1 MTTSVLR
8 EVRKEAP
15 PPQKR
20 GEPSYADEI
29 TDLLFGLL
37 RSVVAEREPDV
48 LPFLARA
55 PGDPVPEGNAR
66 IAVLQ
71 AMGIWFQLTRIAE
84 ENALMRTRRQ
94 METAG
99 GPDQVKGSFSNV
111 LADIAA
117 LGVGP
122 QKVAETL
129 KAFDVGPTLTAHPT
143 EAKRVT
149 VLEIHRRI
157 YRKLVK
163 LEAQRWTPRE
173 RENLIGELRNE
184 IDLLWMTGELRLER
198 PSLDQEIA
206 WGLHFFR
213 ETLFDTTP
221 QLYGK
226 FARALHRHYG
236 EEGIRTKPFL
246 QFSSWIGGDRDG
258 NINVTSDVT
267 RETLAHNSTA
277 AFERLED
284 RLSALTPLVSISS
297 NLVKLP
303 QSFMAAQEKA
313 LEATNDAERIRARNP
328 DEPFRQYLVA
338 LKHRL
343 RATAGGGNSAAAYR
357 SPTELIDDLR
367 ALERGLIDMKAG
379 SIAAS
384 LITPLR
390 WEVETFGFRTVSL
403 DIRQNST
410 VINRVLKEIWCAK
423 DPDSPET
430 PVESPAVGSP
440 DWSRKLRNSL
450 RAEHIALPKLSQ
462 LSEEAA
468 ETMAL
473 FNLIKEVQDGIDRQA
488 IGSFILSMTSSAD
501 DLLAVYL
508 LAKYAGLCTGHDGS
522 GAIPLPIV
530 PLFETISDL
539 RAAPA
544 ILQDLSSVPL
554 VRRSLQEA
562 GNLQEVML
570 GYSDSN
576 KDGGFVCSTWEL
588 FKAQK
593 KIVATAEKLSI
604 EVRFFHG
611 RGGSVSRGGA
621 PTGRAIAAQPNAT
634 LLGRMRTTEQGEV
647 VSTKYAN
654 RGTALYQ
661 LELLS
666 ASVLAHSLK
675 SPIEASAQD
684 HAHFEEAIDA
694 LSGMSQASYS
704 RLLEQPGFVDYFLQA
719 SPVEELALLNIGSR
733 PARRFGSASISDLR
747 AIPWVFAWSQNRHLI
762 TGWYGFGSALR
773 SFVQV
778 RGREGGKLLTE
789 MFDQS
794 RLFRLMV
801 DEVEKT
807 LYQAD
812 MDMAGRYADL
822 VQDKETRERIYA
834 MIREE
839 YETTCGQLSNLT
851 GNAEPSQR
859 FPAFRKRI
867 DDVKPL
873 IERTHLLQVELLD
886 EFRIAQ
892 SNEAVRKSITV
903 PLLLSMNCIAAG
915 LGWTG

>member
-1 MTTSVLR
+1 MSTSVLNDIR
-8 EVRKEAP
+8 RHAEPSPVQQA
-15 PPQKR
+15 
-20 GEPSYADEI
+20 EPSYLDEI

-37 RSVVAEREPDV
+37 RSVVAERAPGV
-48 LPFLARA
+48 LPFLVNS
-55 PGDPVPEGNAR
+55 PGDLVPGSDER
-66 IAVLQ
+66 IPFLQ
-71 AMGIWFQLTRIAE
+71 AIGIWFQLTRIAE
-84 ENALMRTRRQ
+84 ENALMRARRKL
-94 METAG
+94 ETAG
-99 GPDQVKGSFSNV
+99 GPDQVRGSFSNV
-111 LADIAA
+111 LADVAA
-117 LGVGP
+117 LGVDP
-122 QKVAETL
+122 AQVSKTL

-157 YRKLVK
+157 YRKLVD

-173 RENLIGELRNE
+173 RDTLTAELRND

-213 ETLFDTTP
+213 ETLFDATT
-221 QLYGK
+221 QLYGQ

-236 EEGIRTKPFL
+236 EDGLRAPSFL
-246 QFSSWIGGDRDG
+246 HFSSWIGGDRDG
-258 NINVTSDVT
+258 NINVTCDVT
-267 RETLAHNSTA
+267 RETLKVNRAA
-277 AFERLED
+277 AFERLGE
-284 RLSALTPLVSISS
+284 RLAALIPLISVSR
-297 NLVKLP
+297 NLVKTPSGFENTLG
-303 QSFMAAQEKA
+303 K
-313 LEATNDAERIRARNP
+313 LLDTTDEAEQIRARNP
-328 DEPFRQYLVA
+328 DELLRQYLVA
-338 LKHRL
+338 LNLRL
-343 RATAGGGNSAAAYR
+343 TATAGKGEKAAPYQT
-357 SPTELIDDLR
+357 PTQLADDLKVLEQ
-367 ALERGLIDMKAG
+367 ALVAMKAG
-379 SIAAS
+379 ALAGS
-384 LITPLR
+384 LVTPLR

-410 VINRVLKEIWCAK
+410 VINRVLQEIWRANTAK
-423 DPDSPET
+423 PSDL
-430 PVESPAVGSP
+430 PVPGTQA
-440 DWSRKLRNSL
+440 WSQRLRNDL
-450 RAEHIALPKLSQ
+450 RAQQFSTPDLTQ

-473 FNLIKEVQDGIDRQA
+473 FGLIKEVQNGVDRRA
-488 IGSFILSMTSSAD
+488 IGSFILSMTTSAD

-508 LAKYAGLCTGHDGS
+508 LAKYAGLCAGHDNS
-522 GAIPLPIV
+522 GAVPLPIL

-544 ILQDLSSVPL
+544 ILTDLLTIPL

-562 GNLQEVML
+562 GNVQEVML

-593 KIVATAEKLSI
+593 KIIATAESLGI

-634 LLGRMRTTEQGEV
+634 VLGRMRTTEQGEV
-647 VSTKYAN
+647 VSSKYAN

-675 SPIEASAQD
+675 SPIEAAAQN
-684 HAHFEEAIDA
+684 HAVFDEAIDA
-694 LSGMSQASYS
+694 LSGMSQARYS
-704 RLLEQPGFVDYFLQA
+704 GLLEQPGFVDYFLQA

-762 TGWYGFGSALR
+762 TGWYGFGSALQ
-773 SFVQV
+773 SFVRV
-778 RGREGGKLLTE
+778 RGREGRKLLTA
-789 MFDQS
+789 MFEES
-794 RLFRLMV
+794 RLFRLIV

-807 LYQAD
+807 LYQTD
-812 MDMAGRYADL
+812 MDLAGRYAGL
-822 VQDKETRERIYA
+822 VEDKETRDRIFS
-834 MIREE
+834 MIRQE
-839 YETTCGQLSNLT
+839 YKTTCGELSNLT
-851 GNAEPSQR
+851 GSNEPAQR

-867 DDVKPL
+867 DDAKPL
-873 IERTHLLQVELLD
+873 LEQTHLLQVELLD
-886 EFRIAQ
+886 EFRTAQ
-892 SNEAVRKSITV
+892 SNEALRKSITV

>member
-1 MTTSVLR
+1 MPLR
-8 EVRKEAP
+8 EQRL
-15 PPQKR
+15 
-20 GEPSYADEI
+20 GPSYADEI

-37 RSVVAEREPDV
+37 RSVVAEREPGV
-48 LPFLARA
+48 LPFLGRA
-55 PGDPVPEGNAR
+55 SSDLIPDGHER

-71 AMGIWFQLTRIAE
+71 AIGIWFQLTKIAE
-84 ENALMRTRRQ
+84 ENALMRARRKL
-94 METAG
+94 ETAG
-99 GPDQVKGSFSNV
+99 GPDQVRGSFSNV
-111 LADIAA
+111 LADVAA

-122 QKVAETL
+122 EQVAETL
-129 KAFDVGPTLTAHPT
+129 KVFDVGPTLTAHPT

-157 YRKLVK
+157 YRKLVE

-184 IDLLWMTGELRLER
+184 IDLLWMTGELRQER

-213 ETLFDTTP
+213 ETLFDTTT
-221 QLYGK
+221 QLYGQ

-236 EEGIRTKPFL
+236 EDGLRITPFL
-246 QFSSWIGGDRDG
+246 HFSSWIGGDRDG

-267 RETLAHNSTA
+267 RETLAVNRAA
-277 AFERLED
+277 AFERLSE
-284 RLSALTPLVSISS
+284 RLSALIPLVSISS
-297 NLVKLP
+297 NLVKIP
-303 QSFMAAQEKA
+303 QNFERTLGKL
-313 LEATNDAERIRARNP
+313 LEATGEAERIRARNP
-328 DEPFRQYLVA
+328 DELLRQYLVA
-338 LKHRL
+338 LNLRL
-343 RATAGGGNSAAAYR
+343 AATAGNVGKANPYHT
-357 SPTELIDDLR
+357 PTQLADDLR
-367 ALERGLIDMKAG
+367 ALEQGLIDMKAG

-384 LITPLR
+384 LIAPLR

-410 VINRVLKEIWCAK
+410 VINRVVQETWRANSADPSEIPAAG
-423 DPDSPET
+423 
-430 PVESPAVGSP
+430 SPA
-440 DWSRKLRNSL
+440 WTEQLRDNL
-450 RAEHIALPKLSQ
+450 RAQHISAPDLSQ
-462 LSEEAA
+462 LSDEAT
-468 ETMAL
+468 ETIAL
-473 FNLIKEVQDGIDRQA
+473 FGLIKDVQDSIDRQA
-488 IGSFILSMTSSAD
+488 IGSFILSMTTSAD

-508 LAKYAGLCTGHDGS
+508 LAKYAGLCAGHDSS
-522 GAIPLPIV
+522 GAIPLPII

-539 RAAPA
+539 RAAPG
-544 ILQDLSSVPL
+544 ILNDLLTIPL

-562 GNLQEVML
+562 GNVQEVML

-593 KIVATAEKLSI
+593 KIVATAESLGI

-634 LLGRMRTTEQGEV
+634 VLGRMRTTEQGEV
-647 VSTKYAN
+647 VSSKYAN

-675 SPIEASAQD
+675 SPIETAARH
-684 HAHFEEAIDA
+684 HAAFDEAIDA

-733 PARRFGSASISDLR
+733 PARRFGSATISDLR

-762 TGWYGFGSALR
+762 TGWYGFGSALK

-778 RGREGGKLLTE
+778 RGREGRKLLTE
-789 MFDQS
+789 MLDQS

-812 MDMAGRYADL
+812 MDLADRYAGL
-822 VQDKETRERIYA
+822 VQDKETRERIYS
-834 MIREE
+834 MIRQE
-839 YETTCGQLSNLT
+839 YETTYGQLSSLT
-851 GNAEPSQR
+851 GMSEPAQR